1 MSDAVTNNEITTL
14 IDKGNELYW
23 PAVNEFD
30 EKMIDLSA
38 YL

>member
-14 IDKGNELYW
+14 IDKGNELYC

-30 EKMIDLSA
+30 QKIIDLSA
-38 YL
+38 Y